1 MNDLLTH
8 KKYIARPIHEI
19 GQNII
24 CPYLGKYL
32 DFGKILFQSCF
43 YHSLTPNIMI
53 RANLVTLTSKMFQ
66 NCTDLKDNV
75 S

>member
-32 DFGKILFQSCF
+32 DFGKILLLSGF
-43 YHSLTPNIMI
+43 YHSLTPNIMK
-53 RANLVTLTSKMFQ
+53 RANLAMLTSAP
-66 NCTDLKDNV
+66 CTVLTDNV